1 MLSVSWLYKVQH
13 EEGWWCWCEQ
23 EEEDDESWEDEC
35 IERLV
40 EHCCWLLLVEVK
52 LLLIGW
58 GREFPNKLTGGR
70 IPPNEGE
77 DEELEDVDE
86 EEEEEGEMNDEGHGA
101 RNGGNSIEK
110 KYVDY
115 RWS

>member
-1 MLSVSWLYKVQH
+1 MKKDDDVDVNKKKKMTKV
-13 EEGWWCWCEQ
+13 EKMNN
-23 EEEDDESWEDEC
+23 
-35 IERLV
+35 IV
-40 EHCCWLLLVEVK
+40 AVEVK

-110 KYVDY
+110 KYI
-115 RWS
+115 R